1 MVFLELSIEFWLQ
14 SGIYLISFAFSGGV
28 IWQKLKYMEKKQ
40 DKHNKL
46 IERMY
51 SAEEDINAAHNR
63 INRIEEKVGSDTD

>member
-1 MVFLELSIEFWLQ
+1 MELSIEFWLQ
-14 SGIYLISFAFSGGV
+14 IGIYLISFAFSGGV

-63 INRIEEKVGSDTD
+63 IDRIEEMVGSDTD

>member
-1 MVFLELSIEFWLQ
+1 MELSIEFWLQ
-14 SGIYLISFAFSGGV
+14 IGIYLISFAFSGGV

-51 SAEEDINAAHNR
+51 NAEEDINAAHNR
-63 INRIEEKVGSDTD
+63 IDRIEEKVGSDTD